1 MKFVFFFLGRTT
13 EKYLEEGIND
23 YAARLGRFVQVEI
36 VVLREKAAKSLPPEQ
51 FRLQEA
57 RQLLERCTEA
67 SWVVAL
73 DDSGRELDSPSLAE
87 QLSRWEEAGLR
98 RVHFLIGGHLGLHG
112 DVLQRADLVLSLSR
126 LTFTHEMARLILL
139 EQLYRGWMIKVG
151 RSYHN

>member
-1 MKFVFFFLGRTT
+1 MKFVFLFLGRTS
-13 EKYLEEGIND
+13 EKYLAEGISD

-36 VVLREKAAKSLPPEQ
+36 VVLRDRAARSLPPDQ

-57 RQLLERCTEA
+57 RQLLERCTDA

-73 DDSGRELDSPSLAE
+73 DGGGRELDSPALAE
-87 QLSRWEEAGLR
+87 LLSRFEDAGHR
-98 RVHFLIGGHLGLHG
+98 SISFIIGGHLGLHE
-112 DVLQRADLVLSLSR
+112 DVLRRADLVLSLSR

-139 EQLYRGWMIKVG
+139 EQLYRGCMIKAG